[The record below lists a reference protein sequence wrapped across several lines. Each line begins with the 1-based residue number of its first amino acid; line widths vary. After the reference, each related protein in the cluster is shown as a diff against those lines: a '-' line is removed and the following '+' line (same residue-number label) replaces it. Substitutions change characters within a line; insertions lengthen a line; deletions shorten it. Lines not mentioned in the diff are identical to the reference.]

1 MTSRDYI
8 KIANVFNKLL
18 RSEEYNGRD
27 SDSMFWM
34 LAIEMGDMLAKE
46 NERFDSTK
54 FISAIKGIN

>member
-34 LAIEMGDMLAKE
+34 LVIAMEEMLEIDNE
-46 NERFDSTK
+46 NFDASK
-54 FISAIKGIN
+54 FMEAIKGIN

>member
-34 LAIEMGDMLAKE
+34 LVIAMEEMLEIDNE
-46 NERFDSTK
+46 NFDASK
-54 FISAIKGIN
+54 FMEAIKK